1 MPNRSKMIWLVRHAD
16 TEWSLSGRHTS
27 RTDLPLVPRGEDRA
41 RALAPTLA
49 RENFEL
55 VLTSPLQRARQTASL
70 TGFGERAVVDENLRE
85 WNYGDYEGLT
95 TDQVHARDPSWDLWT
110 SLCPNG
116 ESIDEVAE
124 RCRAVVRRLESVPGN
139 VLVFAH
145 GHVFRMLAAM
155 WLDLPE
161 ARGRSF
167 ALKAASISVLGYE
180 HGNRVVWQWDRVDAF
195 EGH

>member
-1 MPNRSKMIWLVRHAD
+1 MRAKMVWLIRHAD
-16 TEWSLSGRHTS
+16 TEWSVAGRHTS
-27 RTDLPLVPRGEDRA
+27 RTDLPLLPHGEARA
-41 RALAPTLA
+41 VALAPILA
-49 RENFEL
+49 RETFEL
-55 VLTSPLQRARQTASL
+55 VLTSPLQRARRTAEL
-70 TGFGERAVVDENLRE
+70 AGFGARAVVAPELRE
-85 WNYGDYEGLT
+85 WDYGAYEGLT
-95 TDQVHARDPSWDLWT
+95 TDEIHQRAPSWDLW
-110 SLCPNG
+110 SAPCPDG

-124 RCRAVVRRLESVPGN
+124 RCRSVVARVESVPGN
-139 VLVFAH
+139 VLLFAH

-180 HGNRVVWQWDRVDAF
+180 HGRRVIWQWDRVDAF